1 MSEWYYSDAR
11 RLQQGPVS
19 AGDLAAL
26 HARGLLPP
34 ETLVWREGMSEWR
47 PWREMIREVVAGDLP
62 GDPQAEAFVK
72 AAEAAP
78 ADGAYRPY
86 AIAEATPYAPPQAN
100 VETVETVVQ
109 GGRVVY
115 AGFWKRFAAYFIDY
129 FAVTAMTY
137 ALMIPLAIMAGV
149 GLGASA
155 SSDDPFASGAG
166 IAFIGGIYL
175 VAITIPL
182 LYFAWMHSSK
192 HQATLGKMA
201 IGIKVTRSD
210 GGRISFWRAFG
221 RLFATFLSSMILMIG
236 YIMAGFTERKQA
248 LHDMVCDTLVVDKYA
263 YTDHP
268 EWQREELGTVTIVV
282 LALAGLLVLGSLAA
296 VGAMIAAV
304 AGGVR

>member
-1 MSEWYYSDAR
+1 
-11 RLQQGPVS
+11 VS

>member
-1 MSEWYYSDAR
+1 MSEWYYSDAQ
-11 RLQQGPVS
+11 RLQRGPVS

-26 HARGLLPP
+26 HARGLLAP
-34 ETLVWREGMSEWR
+34 EALVWREGMSEWR

-100 VETVETVVQ
+100 VETVDMVVQ

-137 ALMIPLAIMAGV
+137 ALMIPLGIMAGV
-149 GLGASA
+149 GFGASA
-155 SSDDPFASGAG
+155 SSNDPFATGAG
-166 IAFIGGIYL
+166 IAFIGAIYL
-175 VAITIPL
+175 VSIAIPV
-182 LYFAWMHSSK
+182 LYFAWMHASK

-201 IGIKVTRSD
+201 IGIKVVRAD
-210 GGRISFWRAFG
+210 GARLTFWRAFG
-221 RLFATFLSSMILMIG
+221 RLFATILSSLILMIG

-282 LALAGLLVLGSLAA
+282 LALAGLLILGALAA
-296 VGAMIAAV
+296 FGTMLAV
-304 AGGVR
+304 IAGGVH